1 MNPPRQGANEPISP
15 MYQHLYNNSAPLSQ
29 EDNELIQLVLMLP
42 NEVLEGK

>member
-1 MNPPRQGANEPISP
+1 MNPPRQGANEPSSP
-15 MYQHLYNNSAPLSQ
+15 MYQQLYNNSAPLGQ

>member
-1 MNPPRQGANEPISP
+1 MNPARQGASDPSSP
-15 MYQHLYNNSAPLSQ
+15 MYQQLYGNAAPLSQ